1 MVPALGQRSNMSVA
15 DLHNEIKVLSPE
27 EKLRL
32 IEVLWDSISSEALAS
47 APLTSD
53 EIDEL
58 DRRVAEYHDDPTTG
72 IALEDLDEFLGI

>member
-1 MVPALGQRSNMSVA
+1 MSVA
-15 DLHNEIKVLSPE
+15 DIQSEIEALSPD

-32 IEVLWDSISSEALAS
+32 IEALWDSISSEALAS

-53 EIDEL
+53 ELDEL
-58 DRRVAEYHDDPTTG
+58 DRRVAEYRDDPATG